1 MFGASEESSERERA
15 RNTDTNIPRAAQ
27 RGTLTHGAVSSE
39 THSLSSLIITKR
51 KMTAAH
57 PTPTE
62 VVSVAL
68 VSAACHS
75 ALDMVPNTSVQR
87 LLSACG
93 AMGSDGF
100 DFRMWVHSF
109 VMGVGAAAF
118 VAHETA
124 TEAVVEPERSVLC
137 LPPSSFAAWALPAA
151 ELGYALHDL
160 RDALHTGKA
169 SFILHGVFVGGFLA
183 LTFALGVAHHSTFV
197 LTVHASSVFLNM
209 RRIDFGPRGNAA
221 VDAAFAISFLVLR
234 LLMLP
239 ALWALFLYHC
249 WFGSDSSK
257 WGPCMLGGHVIPIAA
272 VGGLILHGLNF
283 YWGWLIVKKLLA
295 GSSKLRDR
303 DGLSSN
309 DDEGHRVVS
318 AARTKQQ

>member
-1 MFGASEESSERERA
+1 MITTSSTFHTAEISRSSSMA
-15 RNTDTNIPRAAQ
+15 AHHPTAAQ
-27 RGTLTHGAVSSE
+27 V
-39 THSLSSLIITKR
+39 
-51 KMTAAH
+51 AA
-57 PTPTE
+57 
-62 VVSVAL
+62 VAL
-68 VSAACHS
+68 ASAACHS
-75 ALDMVPNTSVQR
+75 ALDIVPDAVVQR

-93 AMGSDGF
+93 AISSDGF

-109 VMGVGAAAF
+109 VMGLGAAAF
-118 VAHETA
+118 VAYETSM
-124 TEAVVEPERSVLC
+124 EEVVEPERSVLC
-137 LPPSSFAAWALPAA
+137 MPPSSFAAWALPAA

-160 RDALHTGKA
+160 RDALQTGKA

-197 LTVHASSVFLNM
+197 LSIHGSSVFLNM

-221 VDAAFAISFLVLR
+221 VDAAFAISFFVLR
-234 LLMLP
+234 LLLLP
-239 ALWALFLYHC
+239 ALWALFLYHV

-257 WGPCMLGGHVIPIAA
+257 WGPCMLGGRVIPIAA
-272 VGGLILHGLNF
+272 AGGLILHGLNF

-309 DDEGHRVVS
+309 NDEGHRVVS